1 MEVRKVRFY
10 RIIDRRVHHRVRA
23 RLKNRRRMLSGRA
36 EGFLQNPIPLQNDIF
51 ARRIRF
57 RRVRFLRPNIR
68 QSAKQNC
75 DCQKTM

>member
-1 MEVRKVRFY
+1 
-10 RIIDRRVHHRVRA
+10 
-23 RLKNRRRMLSGRA
+23 MLSGRA
-36 EGFLQNPIPLQNDIF
+36 EGFLQNPIPLENDIF
-51 ARRIRF
+51 AGRIRV